1 METEKSPPFP
11 LGEPLYIKH
20 NGGGMPARII
30 FVSGYSGASI
40 LLKGL
45 GPIEGQALVVEVVD
59 LTWLQQT
66 HTIRHAIADDDD
78 ALVAE
83 MLAAIQVRQVSL
95 ARESGLLTGLAERLR
110 TL

>member
-1 METEKSPPFP
+1 
-11 LGEPLYIKH
+11 
-20 NGGGMPARII
+20 
-30 FVSGYSGASI
+30 
-40 LLKGL
+40 
-45 GPIEGQALVVEVVD
+45 LVVEVVD

-66 HTIRHAIADDDD
+66 HTIRHAIADDD

-83 MLAAIQVRQVSL
+83 MLAAIHVRQVSL